1 MIIIF
6 GIVCA
11 IAGFAM
17 GWFICRKELL
27 LNLSEKSAISKE
39 VLTEEFQK
47 DF

>member
-6 GIVCA
+6 GLVCV

-27 LNLSEKSAISKE
+27 LHLSEKNVLTKE